1 MADHVTHKAAL
12 QRSLASKAVRRQE
25 LARLPYEQKI
35 ALALELRTM
44 ALSMKQAVVV
54 TPTRLVAKPPVVAQR
69 PSKKRGTRL

>member
-35 ALALELRTM
+35 VLALNLRTM

-54 TPTRLVAKPPVVAQR
+54 TPPRLGAKSPVVAQ
-69 PSKKRGTRL
+69 PQSKKSGKP